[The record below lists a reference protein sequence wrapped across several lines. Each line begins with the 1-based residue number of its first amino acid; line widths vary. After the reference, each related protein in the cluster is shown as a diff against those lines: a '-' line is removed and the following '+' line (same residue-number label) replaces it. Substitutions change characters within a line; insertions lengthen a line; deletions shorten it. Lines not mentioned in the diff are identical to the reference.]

1 MLEGW
6 PPPIFDPAGPFAGSI
21 TTLAWVLLAMAAA
34 VFAVVMAALWIALLG
49 KDRLKAR
56 LGGDWVIWAGGIA
69 FPVVVL
75 SLLLFYGLSLTRNLS
90 VAPGADEM
98 RVRVTGEMRSEEH
111 TSELQSL
118 MRISYAVFCLKKKK
132 NIHNYE
138 T

>member
-1 MLEGW
+1 
-6 PPPIFDPAGPFAGSI
+6 
-21 TTLAWVLLAMAAA
+21 
-34 VFAVVMAALWIALLG
+34 MAALWIALFG

-98 RVRVTGEMRSEEH
+98 RVRVTGEMWWWRVASPDDNGGEGVHDANDIH
-111 TSELQSL
+111 TPAG
-118 MRISYAVFCLKKKK
+118 YALEIGLEPHDVNHKVRVAR
-132 NIHNYE
+132 
-138 T
+138 

>member
-34 VFAVVMAALWIALLG
+34 VFAVVMAALWIALFG

-69 FPVVVL
+69 FPVVLL
-75 SLLLFYGLSLTRNLS
+75 SLQIGRAHVCTPVTNAPLVCRFLLAY
-90 VAPGADEM
+90 
-98 RVRVTGEMRSEEH
+98 
-111 TSELQSL
+111 
-118 MRISYAVFCLKKKK
+118 
-132 NIHNYE
+132 
-138 T
+138 

>member
-1 MLEGW
+1 MREGW
-6 PPPIFDPAGPFAGSI
+6 PPPIFDPTGPFAGSI

-34 VFAVVMAALWIALLG
+34 VFAVVMAALWIALFG

-75 SLLLFYGLSLTRNLS
+75 SLLLFYGLSPPRTLS

-98 RVRVTGEMRSEEH
+98 RVRVPGAVGGWRVAYPAHTGGGVG
-111 TSELQSL
+111 
-118 MRISYAVFCLKKKK
+118 A
-132 NIHNYE
+132 
-138 T
+138 